1 MDRIREFDEL
11 YKDVDKDWMV
21 ANTVM
26 NCIFVPLIFM
36 LFMLPVDAFEG
47 DDRSVLIMSAILPCI
62 LCSFKITGYVQIKDN
77 GKLSNIY
84 EKLKYIPISKKEIFM
99 VRLNYLWKEWRKCLV
114 IIFIAQMLGAI
125 IAQHIS
131 IWNFVYIAATGL
143 IFFLNGL
150 LLVLPKGHERIRKT
164 N

>member
-21 ANTVM
+21 ANTLM

-36 LFMLPVDAFEG
+36 MFMLPVDEFVGEN
-47 DDRSVLIMSAILPCI
+47 RSVLLMAVVLPCI
-62 LCSFKITGYVQIKDN
+62 LCSTKITGYVQIKDN

-84 EKLKYIPISKKEIFM
+84 EKLKYIPISKKDIFM
-99 VRLNYLWKEWRKCLV
+99 VRLNYLWKECRKCL
-114 IIFIAQMLGAI
+114 IIMFIAQMFGTI
-125 IAQHIS
+125 VNQHIS
-131 IWNFVYIAATGL
+131 IWNFLYVASGGL

-150 LLVLPKGHERIRKT
+150 ILLLPKGHERIRKVK
-164 N
+164 